1 MSERILIAD
10 DYEAMRR
17 GLHCLLQ
24 HAGWQVCGEVTNG
37 KEAVEKAKELRPDL
51 VILDVSMPLMDG
63 LEAAR
68 EIRKSAPGVR
78 VLMFTSFESEQD
90 RSEAAR
96 AGAHGFAR
104 KSARP
109 SELLDN
115 IRAILNDRS
124 GPL

>member
-10 DYEAMRR
+10 DYEAIRM

-24 HAGWQVCGEVTNG
+24 HAGWQVCGEVANG
-37 KEAVEKAKELRPDL
+37 REAVEKTKQLRPDL

-68 EIRKSAPGVR
+68 EIRRSAPEVR
-78 VLMFTSFESEQD
+78 VLVFTNCESEQD
-90 RSEAAR
+90 QREAAR

-104 KSARP
+104 KSAPP

-115 IRAILNDRS
+115 IRAVLS
-124 GPL
+124 KPS